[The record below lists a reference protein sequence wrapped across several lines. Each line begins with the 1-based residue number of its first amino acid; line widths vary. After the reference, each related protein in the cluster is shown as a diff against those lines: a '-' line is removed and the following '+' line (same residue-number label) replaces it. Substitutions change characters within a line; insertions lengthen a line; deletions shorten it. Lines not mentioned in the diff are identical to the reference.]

1 MTATRYSLIISVPA
15 FVLDC
20 RVLEFRVDCFE
31 LLLLCKYP
39 SFQSSF
45 HWIFAAGAAFHV
57 IMCVLRG
64 AGLCGLAAPP
74 LTCDIANMVSRS
86 NFDSVSDSLELSGQ
100 DIGFTFQI
108 LFHPYIFFLIY
119 IWHLETSC
127 VLSSKVDVHSVKV
140 PDGSLQCIIL
150 GAKTAK
156 LPNAGYLE
164 DCHVFRN
171 NMCRARQ

>member
-1 MTATRYSLIISVPA
+1 MTGTRYSLIISVPT

-31 LLLLCKYP
+31 LLLCKYP

-45 HWIFAAGAAFHV
+45 HWIFAAGGAFHV

-108 LFHPYIFFLIY
+108 LYHPSTSSSLFTFSIQR
-119 IWHLETSC
+119 LE

-140 PDGSLQCIIL
+140 PDGSLQCILL